1 MRLQW
6 QKFLREAKPTS
17 EELSGFSQEVLKT
30 NLVRLNYLAYL
41 GALVTLF
48 HVIIFRLGM
57 ETADPIQYS
66 WREGIVF
73 SHLTLF
79 FYFIL
84 LAIAIA
90 VHRRKRGSASR
101 ITGVLPHATFI
112 VLIIMGSWITGF
124 DQIITDAITPFLVVT
139 LLTAI
144 FILTR
149 PWYVTI
155 YLLTGLAFLIFFLY
169 RYQEN
174 PDIALSNIF
183 NGLTITAIGWA
194 LSHIFWRNFLLRF
207 RSDRV
212 IASQQEEM
220 RQQNIRLQKV
230 ASELKQANNTK
241 LRLFLVISHDLRGP
255 LANLNQLIQLVQ
267 NEDLSEET
275 FRELLIELGSQSY
288 SNSDLLENLL
298 NYAKNSLKGNNITPE
313 EINIRN
319 LADGIAE
326 LYDLQARNKKLKIAN
341 RIDPSLRVK
350 GDKAMISLIIRNLIS
365 NALKF
370 SPAGGLITL
379 ESRSGGAMCRV
390 TVTDEGVGI
399 PEARLPLIFND
410 LTYSTPGTEGEKGS
424 GLGLM
429 LIKEFALMN
438 GGETGV
444 ESQPGKGSSFWFT
457 IPLSQSE

>member
-1 MRLQW
+1 MKLQLP
-6 QKFLREAKPTS
+6 KFIREAKPTP
-17 EELSGFSQEVLKT
+17 EELSGFSPEVLKT
-30 NLVRLNYLAYL
+30 NLVRLNYLTYL

-57 ETADPIQYS
+57 ETADPAEYS
-66 WREGIVF
+66 WRKGIVF

-79 FYFIL
+79 IYFIL

-90 VHRRKRGSASR
+90 VLRRKRGSISR
-101 ITGVLPHATFI
+101 ITGILPHVTYI
-112 VLIIMGSWITGF
+112 VLIIMGAWITGF
-124 DQIITDAITPFLVVT
+124 DQIITVAITPFLVGA

-149 PWYVTI
+149 PWLVTI
-155 YLLTGLAFLIFFLY
+155 YLFTGLIFLIFFLY

-174 PDIALSNIF
+174 PDIVLSNIF

-194 LSHIFWRNFLLRF
+194 LSHIFWRNFLLRY
-207 RSDRV
+207 RSDRL

-230 ASELKQANNTK
+230 ANELEQANNTK
-241 LRLFLVISHDLRGP
+241 LKLFSVISHDLRGP
-255 LANLNQLIQLVQ
+255 LANLNQLIRLVQ
-267 NEDLSEET
+267 SEDLSEEK

-298 NYAKNSLKGNNITPE
+298 NYAKNSLKGDKITPE
-313 EINIRN
+313 IINLRN

-326 LYDLQARNKKLKIAN
+326 LYDIQARNKKLTIAN
-341 RIDPSLRVK
+341 QIEPALRVK
-350 GDKAMISLIIRNLIS
+350 GDKAMISLILRNLIS

-370 SPAGGLITL
+370 SPADGLITL
-379 ESRSGGAMCRV
+379 ESRPEGALCRV
-390 TVTDEGVGI
+390 IVSDQGVGI
-399 PEARLPLIFND
+399 PEVRLPQIFNE

-444 ESQPGKGSSFWFT
+444 ESQPGKGSRFWFT
-457 IPLSQSE
+457 IPVS